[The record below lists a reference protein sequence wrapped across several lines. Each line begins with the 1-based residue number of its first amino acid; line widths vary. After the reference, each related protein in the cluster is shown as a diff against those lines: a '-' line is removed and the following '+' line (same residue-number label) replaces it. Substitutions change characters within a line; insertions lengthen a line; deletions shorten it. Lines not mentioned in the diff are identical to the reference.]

1 MKGKRASKEHL
12 TKLNKN
18 SSLQNEMAHPESSR
32 MNKDP
37 HFSETSEFGRLR
49 KFWKLQKTKVT
60 LTVYKGTRNQIG
72 IRYIIC

>member
-1 MKGKRASKEHL
+1 MKGERESKEHL

-18 SSLQNEMAHPESSR
+18 SNLQTEMAHPGSSR

-37 HFSETSEFGRLR
+37 HFSETSELVKLR
-49 KFWKLQKTKVT
+49 KFQKTKVT

-72 IRYIIC
+72 IRYVIC

>member
-1 MKGKRASKEHL
+1 MKGNKESKEHL

-18 SSLQNEMAHPESSR
+18 SSLQNEMAHPGSSR

-37 HFSETSEFGRLR
+37 HFSETSELRRLR

-60 LTVYKGTRNQIG
+60 LSLYKGARNQIG